1 MTWPF
6 HDAGEEGNANSS
18 NVSSDGQSCSIAD
31 FLEQKG
37 FDLVVNLPMCS
48 SGARRIS
55 TVLTQG
61 YRTRRMA
68 VDYAVPLVTDVKC
81 AKLLVEVRVFP
92 LTFPHVYIS
101 SLRKIASDEATREG
115 RKYSTVDRDK

>member
-1 MTWPF
+1 MRCKRRTSCFQIEAMIWPF
-6 HDAGEEGNANSS
+6 HDSGEEGSE
-18 NVSSDGQSCSIAD
+18 GQQCSIAD

-68 VDYAVPLVTDVKC
+68 VDCAVPLVTDVKC
-81 AKLLVEVRVFP
+81 AKLLVEVGYVVF
-92 LTFPHVYIS
+92 LVSFE
-101 SLRKIASDEATREG
+101 SD
-115 RKYSTVDRDK
+115 

>member
-6 HDAGEEGNANSS
+6 HDHDVDDDAVNGNSECGSQGNSQQ
-18 NVSSDGQSCSIAD
+18 GLSIAD
-31 FLEQKG
+31 FLEQKE

-55 TVLTQG
+55 TVFTQG

-81 AKLLVEVRVFP
+81 AKLLVEAGDM
-92 LTFPHVYIS
+92 Y
-101 SLRKIASDEATREG
+101 
-115 RKYSTVDRDK
+115 